1 MPVTHPEEVEETI
14 GIPIEVEPLNET
26 KLEEVGLNCNHN
38 TPLSSREDPSFDK
51 PEPQPQ
57 PSPNYPP
64 LDARLG
70 TERGF
75 KPPVKPQSPNS
86 FRMKVL
92 DNLTIHTPP
101 SSLVASFHLRDLYC
115 YYRPCVDD
123 LKKHYGFKPGDD
135 WKLESEEVFLLERGL
150 NSLVRPKYAEKNVDL
165 SGVASCDGCAR
176 YVLENQLLSVSLLI
190 CLGKCDCVE
199 RIPSVF
205 HMAKQIILV
214 AQLVPK
220 FQGIRRCNNYVVLQ
234 SIPCSP
240 ECKIV
245 GQILLDHPLC
255 YALTATADVSAVFK
269 LDAQEITYTVDMF
282 RDALKLPVE
291 TPDNPFI
298 TPVNIKIIESFIQ
311 RVGYQGV
318 VDKVSVFYTKFLA
331 QPWQTI
337 RRLSSSPQRLDEDY
351 HSIKDDIPL

>member
-1 MPVTHPEEVEETI
+1 
-14 GIPIEVEPLNET
+14 
-26 KLEEVGLNCNHN
+26 
-38 TPLSSREDPSFDK
+38 
-51 PEPQPQ
+51 
-57 PSPNYPP
+57 
-64 LDARLG
+64 
-70 TERGF
+70 
-75 KPPVKPQSPNS
+75 
-86 FRMKVL
+86 
-92 DNLTIHTPP
+92 
-101 SSLVASFHLRDLYC
+101 
-115 YYRPCVDD
+115 
-123 LKKHYGFKPGDD
+123 
-135 WKLESEEVFLLERGL
+135 
-150 NSLVRPKYAEKNVDL
+150 
-165 SGVASCDGCAR
+165 
-176 YVLENQLLSVSLLI
+176 
-190 CLGKCDCVE
+190 
-199 RIPSVF
+199 
-205 HMAKQIILV
+205 MAKQIILV

-351 HSIKDDIPL
+351 HSIKDDIPLVSVYTKGNVTIRGMLISDAFLTDDYISVLSHPHVYIF